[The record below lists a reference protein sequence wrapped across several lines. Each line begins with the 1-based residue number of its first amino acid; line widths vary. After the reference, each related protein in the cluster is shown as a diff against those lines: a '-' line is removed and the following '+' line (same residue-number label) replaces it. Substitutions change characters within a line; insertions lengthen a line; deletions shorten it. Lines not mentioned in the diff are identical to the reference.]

1 MLYKGA
7 DLIRDVEFVI
17 FDEVHYVNDAE
28 VGAEPLAC
36 YSNADEVARS
46 GLGRSDHHA
55 SGACEHHLTL
65 GNRAKH
71 EGICGLGWVSC

>member
-28 VGAEPLAC
+28 VGYL
-36 YSNADEVARS
+36 
-46 GLGRSDHHA
+46 HA
-55 SGACEHHLTL
+55 LPSTVVKYYYNSA
-65 GNRAKH
+65 
-71 EGICGLGWVSC
+71 V